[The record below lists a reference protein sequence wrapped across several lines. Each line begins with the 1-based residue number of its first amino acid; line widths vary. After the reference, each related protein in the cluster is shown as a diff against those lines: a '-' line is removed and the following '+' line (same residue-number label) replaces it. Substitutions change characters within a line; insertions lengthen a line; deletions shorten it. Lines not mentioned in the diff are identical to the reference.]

1 MVLVIIVKQI
11 VFSISLAKKRK
22 QTQNLTNTLLDKLQ
36 IPWYN
41 KYIRE
46 GKLLQT
52 RKGFNMKISKAIV
65 DSNIRTAIF
74 NALNVANIEGF
85 HKINDR
91 QYGCIVEDV
100 NGERRYAR
108 LGVIVAEQREE
119 MTADELMAAEIAD
132 YNAKQEKKAA
142 QVAARAEKAAK
153 DKAKREAAKKEKEG
167 E

>member
-1 MVLVIIVKQI
+1 
-11 VFSISLAKKRK
+11 
-22 QTQNLTNTLLDKLQ
+22 
-36 IPWYN
+36 
-41 KYIRE
+41 
-46 GKLLQT
+46 
-52 RKGFNMKISKAIV
+52 MKISKAIV

-108 LGVIVAEQREE
+108 VGVIVAEQREDC
-119 MTADELMAAEIAD
+119 TADELMAAEIAD
-132 YNAKQEKKAA
+132 YEGKQAAKAERA
-142 QVAARAEKAAK
+142 AARAEKAAK
-153 DKAKREAAKKEKEG
+153 DKAKREKAKTEKEG